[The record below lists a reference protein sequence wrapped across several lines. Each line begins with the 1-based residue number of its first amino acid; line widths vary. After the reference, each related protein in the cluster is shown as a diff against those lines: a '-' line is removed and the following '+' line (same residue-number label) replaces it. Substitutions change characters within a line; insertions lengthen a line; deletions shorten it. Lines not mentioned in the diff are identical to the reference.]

1 MCLNQG
7 GLALRIKWD
16 QQYLKYTFYASLTII
31 IAIIF
36 YHAVDNLSIFI
47 GTIGTALRWTKKLL
61 SPFIIAAFIAYLL
74 NPGVRWFERSV
85 YGQLKGMEQRSRRKR
100 NLSIFSVYLIMG
112 GAVTALVMII
122 VPEIVANV
130 REIARQAPEYAVF
143 VENFIR
149 NWSEEISS
157 LRFYNVNVYE
167 YIEPYEKR
175 ITGYVDQTGQNL
187 DMMVTMVANRAL
199 MITSGLLNFLLGL
212 VISFYALADKESF
225 KKGFERFLRAF
236 FSGERVEGIKE
247 FGRDAD
253 RLFSRFIVGKSI
265 DSLIIGIL
273 CYIGLNIFNVR
284 YALLLST
291 FVGVTNMIP
300 YFGPFIGMIPAGLLT
315 VFDSPVKALWV
326 VLFLLALQQFD
337 GLYLGPKILG
347 SSVGMPPF
355 WVIFAIVVGG
365 KLFGVLGMFLGV
377 PVFGVIRLLVNR
389 IIDRL
394 VAQKEALVPLIMEED
409 KTDT

>member
-1 MCLNQG
+1 M
-7 GLALRIKWD
+7 RIKWD
-16 QQYLKYTFYASLTII
+16 RQYLKYTFYASLTII

-36 YHAVDNLSIFI
+36 YHAIDNLSIFA
-47 GTIGTALRWTKKLL
+47 GTIGTAFRWTRRLL

-74 NPGVRWFERSV
+74 NPGVRWFELTV
-85 YGQLKGMEQRSRRKR
+85 YGSIKGLAERKRMKR
-100 NLSIFSVYLIMG
+100 NLSIFSVFIILG
-112 GAVTALVMII
+112 GAITTLVMII
-122 VPEIVANV
+122 APEIISNV
-130 REIARQAPEYAVF
+130 REIGKRAPEYAVF
-143 VENFIR
+143 VENLIR

-167 YIEPYEKR
+167 YVEPLEKR
-175 ITGYVDQTGQNL
+175 VTGYFDQAGEIL
-187 DMMVTMVANRAL
+187 DMMIALVVNRAL
-199 MITSGLLNFLLGL
+199 MITSGLFNFLLGL
-212 VISFYALADKESF
+212 VISVYALADKESF

-236 FSGERVEGIKE
+236 ISSSRVDGIKQ

-253 RLFSRFIVGKSI
+253 FLFSRFIVGKSI
-265 DSLIIGIL
+265 DSIIIGIL
-273 CYIGLNIFNVR
+273 CLIGLNLLNVR
-284 YALLLST
+284 YALLLSV

-300 YFGPFIGMIPAGLLT
+300 YFGPIIGMVPAGLLT
-315 VFDSPVKALWV
+315 LFDSPIKALWV

-365 KLFGVLGMFLGV
+365 KLFGFMGMFLGV
-377 PVFGVIRLLVNR
+377 PVFGVIRLLVGR
-389 IIDRL
+389 ILDQM

-409 KTDT
+409 EPKQ